1 MSSKL
6 EKDAAWEG
14 SILGTI
20 YKQLFVHPKPIPSTI
35 RLDGQTAIITG
46 ANGGLGFEAARHLLR
61 LGLSRLV
68 VAVRSQ
74 NNGESAAS
82 KLRTEFPSANIEVSI
97 LDLSDYDS
105 VTAFAKRCQQLER
118 IDYAILNAG
127 LQSSKFERN
136 DRTDHEVV
144 FQTNYLST
152 ALLLL
157 LLTPI
162 MKEKKRNDTTRKP
175 PVLTAVGSDTMYF
188 AEFEASRPIFPRM
201 DDPARYTQYQQYRDS
216 KLFLMM
222 FVSRLAEQLDPEDII
237 VSVCNPGL
245 TAGTGFTHDIE
256 NPGFVDRY
264 IIPLFVKAM
273 GRTTPVGASNYLHAL
288 VIGGQESHGG
298 FFSDWTIK
306 P

>member
-6 EKDAAWEG
+6 EKDAAWEA
-14 SILGTI
+14 SILGTF
-20 YKQLFVHPKPIPSTI
+20 YKQLCVHPKPLPSHI
-35 RLDGQTAIITG
+35 RLDGQTAIVTG
-46 ANGGLGFEAARHLLR
+46 ANGGLGFEAARQLLR

-68 VAVRSQ
+68 VTVRSQ
-74 NNGESAAS
+74 RKGEATAL
-82 KLRTEFPSANIEVSI
+82 KLRTEFPGANIDVSI

-127 LQSSKFERN
+127 LQSPKFERN
-136 DRTDHEVV
+136 ERTDHEVV

-152 ALLLL
+152 ALLML

-162 MKEKKRNDTTRKP
+162 MKEKSRNDKTRKP

-188 AEFEASRPIFPRM
+188 ADFEASGPIFPRV
-201 DDPARYTQYQQYRDS
+201 DDPARYSQFQQYRDS

-222 FVSRLAEQLDPEDII
+222 FVARLADQLDPEEII
-237 VSVCNPGL
+237 VSVCNPGM
-245 TAGTGFTHDIE
+245 TAGTGFIHDVE
-256 NPGFVDRY
+256 NAGILDRY

-273 GRTTPVGASNYLHAL
+273 GRTGPVGASNYIHAL
-288 VIGGQESHGG
+288 VIGGKESHGG
-298 FFSDWTIK
+298 FFSDWAIK